1 MGKVIYKPSIL
12 TIVSIITI
20 TTIVYDFF
28 AAQTLTYCW
37 LAELQASY
45 TLCSS
50 ASTVQLEMGNAGV
63 AIDKCEDVIAVSLSL
78 AYSSGQLVVVV
89 CVLCFM

>member
-1 MGKVIYKPSIL
+1 MLS
-12 TIVSIITI
+12 IVSIITI

-28 AAQTLTYCW
+28 AAQTLTYVW

-50 ASTVQLEMGNAGV
+50 AHTVQLEMGNASV
-63 AIDKCEDVIAVSLSL
+63 AIDKCEGAIALSLSL
-78 AYSSGQLVVVV
+78 TALASLLFVFY
-89 CVLCFM
+89 VLCFMYFVV